1 MALNDQTEMA
11 FGQGDAEEIDPV
23 SGNEVPPGSMPVEVR
38 DDIDARLSEGEYVV
52 PADVLRYYGLK
63 FFEDLRAKAKV
74 DLARM
79 DQQGRIGGD
88 PIEENI
94 EGLPFDVSQ
103 LETADAPPEGSP
115 ELASGGVVGF
125 DGGGDSSTSTNI
137 KNWYEDWMKN
147 NSVGMKSKGSNTIS
161 TVPFINAEGK
171 IIYVQYRG
179 PFDPLDPAK
188 NALSAIPLGYRSKVS
203 TPTDTAEISKPVV
216 EETKEYGGELDAN
229 GMPSGSV
236 GSVTNSAL
244 GLAHQLNIDSG
255 AKQPSLLD
263 NLFGKSPIAQVLT
276 KADSF
281 LVDKLG
287 LDPKNITMNRAMT
300 AMGNMKNTDPEYG
313 ILGDAIA
320 NYNEYGKLGKDKT
333 LSPTGAHPT
342 NKTTVSEEY
351 LDKYMGDET
360 SGSSSSSN
368 QGNADSSDTVDFS
381 QGPPGFGDTAADKDK
396 SFGIDGFN
404 MNKGGVAKKY
414 TEPKKPKY
422 TKGGFVSRR
431 TKK

>member
-203 TPTDTAEISKPVV
+203 NTVSNTEEISKPVV

-342 NKTTVSEEY
+342 NKTTVSEDY
-351 LDKYMGDET
+351 LDKYTGDET
-360 SGSSSSSN
+360 SGSSSSGKSN
-368 QGNADSSDTVDFS
+368 DMGDGNYSGGNSGGDFS
-381 QGPPGFGDTAADKDK
+381 FDSGADN
-396 SFGIDGFN
+396 F
-404 MNKGGVAKKY
+404 MNQGGVAKKY
-414 TEPKKPKY
+414 TKPKKPKY